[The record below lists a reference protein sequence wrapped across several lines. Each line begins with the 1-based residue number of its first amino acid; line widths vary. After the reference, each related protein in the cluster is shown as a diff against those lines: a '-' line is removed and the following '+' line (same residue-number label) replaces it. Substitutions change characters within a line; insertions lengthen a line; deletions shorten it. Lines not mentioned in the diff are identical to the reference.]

1 MIHVLAT
8 IELQPGVREQF
19 LAEFHR
25 LVPLVLAEQGCVEY
39 GPAIEIAT
47 SIPGT
52 PPPRENVVMVV
63 EKWSSVE
70 ALEAHLVAPHMNE
83 YRGKVKSLVQATRLQ
98 VLESAE

>member
-8 IELQPGVREQF
+8 IELNPGVRAQF
-19 LAEFHR
+19 LDEFRR
-25 LVPLVLAEQGCVEY
+25 LVPSVLAEEGCIEY

-52 PPPRENVVMVV
+52 PPPRDDVVMVV
-63 EKWSSVE
+63 EKWATIA
-70 ALEAHLVAPHMNE
+70 ALEAHLVAPHMND
-83 YRGKVKSLVQATRLQ
+83 YRGQVKSLVKATRLQ